1 MKSEELRETRDG
13 SARQVRVTGYSAHEG
28 MRAQRRRSLRKLVL
42 VCTTAALVVTGT
54 VVALVANGDGD
65 KGSSKPARPVA
76 GVVAHPDQ
84 SPPRDLISAGR
95 SVLSAYYTAKPV
107 KLPNGDGTVSYQWS
121 LLDPANQRY
130 EPTDWAWLDVAPGL
144 RRAAVLERGL
154 PADRI
159 GLLDLSTGKVERW
172 IETDHGVGS
181 LQFSPDGTRLLAT
194 AYDLDPDGLF
204 KDAPQ
209 QVNDKVLPGP
219 KASRS
224 GFYVVDVADGEAEF
238 TARPVRK
245 DARGMVAAGR
255 QDFGWSHDGTLVW
268 EPSRETPGKAFL
280 DERGKEMPVP
290 EEEAEP
296 NRADAGISP
305 DGKLLAGRKTPDND
319 TIVSEVLDTE
329 TGDRAG
335 VVPGQQ
341 LLTWADDRH
350 LIAWRCE
357 PAQCEPGSGEF
368 RNQLVLVGLDED
380 STTPLSGF
388 RKPALDDTGR
398 WTPLFTRR

>member
-1 MKSEELRETRDG
+1 MKSEELRETRTG
-13 SARQVRVTGYSAHEG
+13 SARQVRPTGYSVQEG

-42 VCTTAALVVTGT
+42 VCTTAALLVAGT
-54 VVALVANGDGD
+54 VVALVANGGAG
-65 KGSSKPARPVA
+65 KGSSTPARSVT

-84 SPPRDLISAGR
+84 SPPRELIAAGE

-159 GLLDLSTGKVERW
+159 GLLDLSTGKVESW

-181 LQFSPDGTRLLAT
+181 LEFSPDGTRLLAT

-224 GFYVVDVADGEAEF
+224 GFYVIDVADRKAEF

-245 DARGMVAAGR
+245 NARSMVAAGR
-255 QDFGWSHDGTLVW
+255 QDFGWSDDGTLVW
-268 EPSRETPGKAFL
+268 EPSQMSPGKAFL
-280 DERGKEMPVP
+280 DVRGKEMPVP
-290 EEEAEP
+290 EGERNP
-296 NRADAGISP
+296 DRADAGTSP
-305 DGKLLAGRKTPDND
+305 DGKLLAGRMTQDNAA
-319 TIVSEVLDTE
+319 IASEVFDTD
-329 TGDRAG
+329 TGERAG
-335 VVPGQQ
+335 LVPGQQ

-350 LIAWRCE
+350 LIAWRCD
-357 PAQCEPGSGEF
+357 PARCEPGSGEF
-368 RNQLVLVGLDED
+368 RNQLILVGLDEEAVV
-380 STTPLSGF
+380 PLSGF
-388 RKPALDDTGR
+388 QQPDLDAPGR